1 MDLVKLDKNSK
12 GRFVCPKCNGELR
25 KVEGGGVK
33 IVDGKVDMEATQPRH
48 ICDECGTFYK
58 ELLHS
63 GYYNVFDLPENER
76 KSKKNLVDVKDIPPQ
91 QIKRESDGKAPCPRC
106 GDRMDFVPAEP
117 VKIVDGKPADE
128 DFCGCHV
135 CGKEGM
141 DGMNS
146 LPFCSE
152 PVFGQSKRVGMFDA
166 WFFLQGK
173 RGKFILRF

>member
-12 GRFVCPKCNGELR
+12 GKFVCPKCNGELR

-117 VKIVDGKPADE
+117 VKIVDGKP
-128 DFCGCHV
+128 DFSNT
-135 CGKEGM
+135 M
-141 DGMNS
+141 DH
-146 LPFCSE
+146 FKCSHCKS
-152 PVFGQSKRVGMFDA
+152 VFRKIAGTDFYQWSEK
-166 WFFLQGK
+166 
-173 RGKFILRF
+173 